1 MCGRGAH
8 DCAGTGMPAKRASGA
23 GKSTDRPPARTGP
36 RKSKKSGRGRLLALL
51 LIGFLLV
58 ATGVIWRRSYG
69 LARARELTELD
80 RRRVQLQ
87 ARRTQLESEI
97 RDLSSRAK
105 LAPIVEQRLQMHVP
119 ADSQVVILPR
129 PARVRQ
135 R

>member
-1 MCGRGAH
+1 
-8 DCAGTGMPAKRASGA
+8 MPAKGGKGGA
-23 GKSTDRPPARTGP
+23 KSTDRLVARGSGK
-36 RKSKKSGRGRLLALL
+36 KSSRKSGRGRQLALL
-51 LIGFLLV
+51 LLGFLLV
-58 ATGVIWRRSYG
+58 TTGVIWRRSYG
-69 LARARELTELD
+69 LARSRELAELD
-80 RRRVQLQ
+80 KRRVQLQ

-129 PARVRQ
+129 PSRARQ